1 MSLRV
6 RSALTDGIPRAFRR
20 NGWILIGTYLL
31 ISLLQGGLV
40 WMVSTTAL
48 PLDSF
53 AAPAAGGQMPN
64 PGSQLPPL
72 ISLQAVLIASFTGG
86 FLTIPV
92 LVVASRALVSQF
104 TDHIP
109 EEFVF
114 HRLGWASVNSFLGS
128 WIVSIVVSGLTI
140 GLFVLAGWGLFAT
153 ADQSTL
159 LYLIRTWPGRALLV
173 GACLVLLIPGAFLGV
188 NLIFVGQEVA
198 VRDKNVIGA
207 IVGSWRLTRHNRL
220 RLLALA
226 FVLLIPHMILSVG
239 LSEFL
244 PPLPAQ
250 ILVLIESAIVQIAI
264 LAIMARAYVQL
275 HDNGTGL
282 SPPYLSKT
290 ADDQRI

>member
-6 RSALTDGIPRAFRR
+6 RSALADGISRAFRR
-20 NGWILIGTYLL
+20 NGWILIGTYFL

-40 WMVSTTAL
+40 LMVSTTTL

-53 AAPAAGGQMPN
+53 AAPAAGGQMPS
-64 PGSQLPPL
+64 PGTQLPPL
-72 ISLQAVLIASFTGG
+72 ISLQAALIASFTGG
-86 FLTIPV
+86 FLTFPV

-114 HRLGWASVNSFLGS
+114 HRLGRASVNSFLGS
-128 WIVSIVVSGLTI
+128 WIVSIVVSVLTI
-140 GLFVLAGWGLFAT
+140 GLFTLAGWGLFAA

-159 LYLIRTWPGRALLV
+159 LYLISTWPGRALLV

-207 IVGSWRLTRHNRL
+207 IVGSWRLTRRSRL

-226 FVLLIPHMILSVG
+226 LVLFIPQMIISVILSE
-239 LSEFL
+239 LF
-244 PPLPAQ
+244 PPIPAQ
-250 ILVLIESAIVQIAI
+250 ILVIVESAIVQIVM

-275 HDNGTGL
+275 YDGTEL
-282 SPPYLSKT
+282 SPAYLSKT
-290 ADDQRI
+290 ADAQRR

>member
-1 MSLRV
+1 MSLCV
-6 RSALTDGIPRAFRR
+6 RSALTDGISRAFRR
-20 NGWILIGTYLL
+20 NGWILIGTYFL

-40 WMVSTTAL
+40 LMVSTTTL

-53 AAPAAGGQMPN
+53 AAPATGGQMPN
-64 PGSQLPPL
+64 PGTQLPPL

-92 LVVASRALVSQF
+92 LVVASRALVSRF

-114 HRLGWASVNSFLGS
+114 HRLGWASINSFLGS
-128 WIVSIVVSGLTI
+128 WIVSIVVSILTM
-140 GLFVLAGWGLFAT
+140 GLFVLASLGLFAA

-173 GACLVLLIPGAFLGV
+173 GACLVLLIPGTFLGV

-220 RLLALA
+220 RLLALTL
-226 FVLLIPHMILSVG
+226 VLFIPHIIISVV
-239 LSEFL
+239 LSEFF
-244 PPLPAQ
+244 PPIPAQ
-250 ILVLIESAIVQIAI
+250 MFMIVESAIVQIVI
-264 LAIMARAYVQL
+264 LSIMARAYVQL
-275 HDNGTGL
+275 YDGTEL
-282 SPPYLSKT
+282 SPAYLSKT
-290 ADDQRI
+290 ADAQQR